1 MSGTAVSDR
10 GYCARFRKAPRTRP
24 LIEKATNGRPMSIK
38 ISGHGFVS
46 KAENTAIVEY
56 STKRNANQH
65 RSAILNPASALA
77 ALTRLIND
85 AKA

>member
-1 MSGTAVSDR
+1 MPNTAVSDR
-10 GYCARFRKAPRTRP
+10 GYSVRFGQAPRTRP

-38 ISGHGFVS
+38 ISGQGFVS

-65 RSAILNPASALA
+65 RSAIFNPAIALA
-77 ALTRLIND
+77 ALSRLINH